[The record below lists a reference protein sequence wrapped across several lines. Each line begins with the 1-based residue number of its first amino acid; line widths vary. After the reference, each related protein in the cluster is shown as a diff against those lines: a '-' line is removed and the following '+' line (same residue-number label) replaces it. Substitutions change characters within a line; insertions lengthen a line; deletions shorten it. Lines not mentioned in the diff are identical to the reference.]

1 VAEVTELLVG
11 EEDRLEWALKKF
23 RKLVERSGVLRD
35 LRKHRHYVKP
45 SKARRLKEAEAKR
58 RKRADVRRAKR
69 RDERSR

>member
-1 VAEVTELLVG
+1 MTTILIG
-11 EEDRLEWALKKF
+11 DNDRLEIALKKF

-45 SKARRLKEAEAKR
+45 SQARQLKAAEARR
-58 RKRADVRRAKR
+58 RKRADARRAKR